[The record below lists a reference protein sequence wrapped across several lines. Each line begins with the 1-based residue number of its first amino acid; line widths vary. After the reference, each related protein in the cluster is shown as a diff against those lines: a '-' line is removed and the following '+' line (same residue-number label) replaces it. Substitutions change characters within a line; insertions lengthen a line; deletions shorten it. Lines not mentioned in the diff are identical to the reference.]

1 MVLPPRHWDGD
12 CATACVAF
20 CTDAGKLN
28 SVHACMERTALS
40 PQSLGLSFSS
50 SQVGPLSVSLLRA
63 SKVRQ
68 APLDQLV
75 SLVLRSEWIRS
86 AFPVFYYPR
95 NTWSWKSDVIPTIRL
110 LKMFL
115 VCFQGKVGD
124 VGPLGERGPPG
135 PPGPPGE
142 PGLPGIEGREGAKV
156 RAWIDHLKVI
166 TQPMSLT
173 LCGEQPEVVRDWRTH
188 PIPEANFPSLALCR
202 VS

>member
-12 CATACVAF
+12 CATARVAF

-75 SLVLRSEWIRS
+75 SLVLRSEWIPS

-110 LKMFL
+110 FKMFL

-156 RAWIDHLKVI
+156 RAWIDRLKVI

-173 LCGEQPEVVRDWRTH
+173 LCGEQPEVVRGWRTH